1 MDELKTCEVINE
13 VDNAPEEAIEELS
26 NGLGEGEVE

>member
-26 NGLGEGEVE
+26 NGLGEEEVE